1 MGRVMSPF
9 GRQMSPF
16 GRQMSPL
23 QKIIFFL
30 EIDFY
35 MIFRKWVP
43 LFTTPI
49 KLVLHPLSGKV
60 GAIFARNFQFTAPP
74 QVHHGAL

>member
-23 QKIIFFL
+23 QKMTFFL
-30 EIDFY
+30 EIYFY
-35 MIFRKWVP
+35 MIFP
-43 LFTTPI
+43 
-49 KLVLHPLSGKV
+49 KLVPFFHNS
-60 GAIFARNFQFTAPP
+60 
-74 QVHHGAL
+74 H